1 MKKEHQTQI
10 ERETRNWIANPFRA
24 FEEEFTLSLS
34 RQSTKKVFKC
44 GTKITSDYWKK
55 FQTFGE
61 LDISKWGCEIC
72 RFKAWIIEKEVVQ
85 SWFIE
90 TNTEWKYHCIG
101 WYYTITNLKRI
112 MLCYADSKRMVQN
125 FWLFYINIEI
135 QVLDITIHKKK
146 LKSQILMPKS
156 L

>member
-10 ERETRNWIANPFRA
+10 ETRNWIANPFRA
-24 FEEEFTLSLS
+24 FKEEFTLSLS

-72 RFKAWIIEKEVVQ
+72 RSKAWIIEKEVQDAKQLQNGSIIPLVEITLSQ
-85 SWFIE
+85 TWRESCYVMQIQKEWFKTLIVFNISSW
-90 TNTEWKYHCIG
+90 N
-101 WYYTITNLKRI
+101 
-112 MLCYADSKRMVQN
+112 N
-125 FWLFYINIEI
+125 FVLWIIICEHFHAQL
-135 QVLDITIHKKK
+135 QVAFSSYMK
-146 LKSQILMPKS
+146 
-156 L
+156 